1 MIASVSA
8 MSRKLDAADGMKRER
23 DRDADH
29 KRIILTARRAISSA
43 RPPQRCGGRMGGGP
57 ATRELGRALSS
68 TVRVPPRAQ
77 CRRTRR
83 STALQ
88 DFGGVARDLALPRQR
103 IEAALS
109 QHDQPMPVK
118 TRKIANL
125 LREMQLE

>member
-43 RPPQRCGGRMGGGP
+43 CFSQRCGGRMGGGP
-57 ATRELGRALSS
+57 ATRELGRDLSS
-68 TVRVPPRAQ
+68 SVCVFL
-77 CRRTRR
+77 CVFCWFSRR

-88 DFGGVARDLALPRQR
+88 DIGGVARDLALPWQR
-103 IEAALS
+103 NELS
-109 QHDQPMPVK
+109 
-118 TRKIANL
+118 L
-125 LREMQLE
+125 FFF